1 MRPSIRTKA
10 TRINCA
16 QVFLQT
22 GDKSG
27 QAAASD
33 VWKGDQLK
41 IHFHARQFLQMLR
54 VYREATINIVYREA
68 VFIKNKWFP
77 FVATV
82 YDIKRIVL
90 ILINSHCRMRTP
102 V

>member
-1 MRPSIRTKA
+1 
-10 TRINCA
+10 
-16 QVFLQT
+16 
-22 GDKSG
+22 
-27 QAAASD
+27 
-33 VWKGDQLK
+33 
-41 IHFHARQFLQMLR
+41 MLR